1 MYLSK
6 IELLGFKS
14 FAQKTTLK
22 FNDGIS
28 CIIGPNGSGKSN
40 IVDAIRWVLGEQ
52 KVTLLRSDKMEN
64 VIFNGSQNRKPMGLA
79 EVSMTIENTKN
90 IIKTDYNEV
99 VISRRLYRS
108 GESQYLINKAPV
120 RLKDVL
126 DIFMDTGMG
135 ANSYSVIEL
144 KMVESILSENK
155 AERRQ
160 LFEEAAGVVKYKVR
174 RRSAIRKLE
183 ATRIDLNRI
192 NDIISEVHKTVNS
205 LSRQVGKARRYL
217 NYTEE
222 LKQTE
227 TALSRYRYH
236 RFLDKIRPLQRQLEE
251 VSKIKEESHHQIT
264 IDEALLE
271 DYKREIISIE
281 NVLQDLNNKLHEQDT
296 RVARINQE
304 QAVAQTKYEES
315 GKTSERYRNE
325 IDTFSKK
332 MTLIGE
338 QLNHYR
344 DDLHELEEKKT
355 HFSEQYA
362 EVEAERQREVERL
375 QAEKTEIDQLNAH
388 FRNRLQAL
396 SEDKEQLK
404 QKQYQLNF
412 QQEQH
417 QLLQASIAE
426 HDQQIAG
433 LEAEKNTLQQ
443 KIADAEKILQNLD
456 KQQNDIINKI
466 KSLDDRKHTIEDN
479 IRRLNAGL
487 DSAQSRL
494 QFYEQII
501 TNYEGHSKSAQFI
514 MSKKAAIK
522 GIYGTLADIIS
533 IDEQYA
539 RALEVILGDSLNY
552 ILVKDISAAKNVLEI
567 VKTEGKGRIT
577 LIPMSRLQ
585 QLSKRANPGRPIQC
599 PLLSDLIKSDAS
611 FEKLINVLLGDVVV
625 ADALDQALEL
635 SPQYPNL
642 RFITAQG
649 EMVNFNREVSGGS
662 IERKGTLII
671 GRKDQ
676 LKKYSEKVKNLESEL
691 KKVQQAYEEVTK
703 ELAAQETAQE
713 ALNKRHEDQQ
723 KQIIALKQRE
733 KQIEYET
740 GKLNAERK
748 TAEDRMIIVA
758 KTMKDINQQIQKLEH
773 EVEEKQVD
781 LNTLEKETISRTS
794 SYEHEYE
801 TLQAFLEDVQRA
813 RLDVTNIENQLANR
827 QNDIRRA
834 ENNIN
839 ELKNDIRQREDEIN
853 RIKENQL
860 NIEKDSEK
868 RRQEQESIWE
878 LRDQYESERDK
889 IEQNYHE
896 VKDKIK
902 QIEEQTKKYRQQHNT
917 SLEKSRYLELQINEN
932 KYKAENI
939 REYIL
944 KEYAE
949 DVEIGIPYEDFNE
962 DEAGEKIE
970 LMKTRIK
977 NLGPVNPLAVSEY
990 EKEKERLDFLMQQN
1004 DDLVKAEKS
1013 LLETIDTIN
1022 KTARKQFVETFNAIK
1037 TNFEKVFVSFFESG
1051 EGTLKMAANEDPL
1064 EADIEI
1070 EVRTKS
1076 RKLQTLSLL
1085 SGGEKTLTAISLLF
1099 AIYLVKPSPFCILD
1113 EVDAPLDD
1121 VNIGRF
1127 TEALTG
1133 FADNTQFIIVTHN
1146 KRTMESAETLYGVT
1160 MEEEGISKLVSVKF
1174 N

>member
-64 VIFNGSQNRKPMGLA
+64 VIFNGSQNRKPMGMA
-79 EVSMTIENTKN
+79 EVSMTIQNTKN

-99 VISRRLYRS
+99 VIARRLYRS

-160 LFEEAAGVVKYKVR
+160 LFDEAAGVVKYKVR
-174 RRSAIRKLE
+174 RRSAMRKLD
-183 ATRIDLNRI
+183 ATRTDLNRI
-192 NDIISEVHKTVNS
+192 NDIISEVQKTVNS

-217 NYTEE
+217 NYTDE

-227 TALSRYRYH
+227 IALSRFRYH
-236 RFLDKIRPLQRQLEE
+236 RFLDKIRPLQQQLEE

-332 MTLIGE
+332 MALIEE
-338 QLNHYR
+338 QLSQYR
-344 DDLHELEEKKT
+344 EDLQELEEKKT

-362 EVEAERQREVERL
+362 EVEAERQREAERL
-375 QAEKTEIDQLNAH
+375 QAEKTEIDRLNAH
-388 FRNRLQAL
+388 FRTRLQAL

-404 QKQYQLNF
+404 QKQYQLSF

-417 QLLQASIAE
+417 RSLQASIAE
-426 HDQQIAG
+426 HDKQIAA
-433 LEAEKNTLQQ
+433 LDHEKNALQQ
-443 KIADAEKILQNLD
+443 KIKDAEKALKNLD
-456 KQQNDIINKI
+456 NRQKELSDKF
-466 KSLDDRKHTIEDN
+466 KSLTDRERKIDEQ
-479 IRRLNAGL
+479 IRRLNAEL
-487 DSAQSRL
+487 DTARSRL

-514 MSKKAAIK
+514 MSKKASIT
-522 GIYGTLADIIS
+522 GIHGTLADIIS
-533 IDEQYA
+533 IDEKYA
-539 RALEVILGDSLNY
+539 QALEVILGDSLNY
-552 ILVKDISAAKNVLEI
+552 ILVEDVAAAKTVLDT
-567 VKTEGKGRIT
+567 VKAEGKGRIT
-577 LIPMSRLQ
+577 LIPMVRLR
-585 QLSKRANPGRPIQC
+585 QLSGRDKLQRPDHC
-599 PLLSDLIKSDAS
+599 TPLSDLIKSDAA
-611 FEKLINVLLGDVVV
+611 FEKLIDILLGDVVV
-625 ADALDQALEL
+625 AESLDQALEL

-642 RFITAQG
+642 RFITSHG

-662 IERKGTLII
+662 IERKRTLII

-676 LKKYSEKVKNLESEL
+676 LNKYSEKVKSLESEL
-691 KKVQQAYEEVTK
+691 KEVQQSYEAITA
-703 ELAAQETAQE
+703 ELASQKAKQETLNQE
-713 ALNKRHEDQQ
+713 YEDQQ
-723 KQIIALKQRE
+723 KQIIALEQRE
-733 KQIEYET
+733 QQIVYET
-740 GKLNAERK
+740 GKLNTERK
-748 TAEDRMIIVA
+748 SAEDRMTNVA
-758 KTMKDINQQIQKLEH
+758 KTMNDIIQQIEKLEH

-781 LNTLEKETISRTS
+781 LNSLEKETITRTN
-794 SYEHEYE
+794 SYEQEYE
-801 TLQAFLEDVQRA
+801 TLQAFMEDVQRA
-813 RLDVTNIENQLANR
+813 RLDVTNIDNQLANR
-827 QNDIRRA
+827 RNDIRRA
-834 ENNIN
+834 ENNIS
-839 ELKNDIRQREDEIN
+839 ELKNDIQQREDEITQ
-853 RIKENQL
+853 IKENQL

-868 RRQEQESIWE
+868 RRKEQESIWE

-962 DEAGEKIE
+962 DEAEEKIE

-990 EKEKERLDFLMQQN
+990 EKEKARLDFLMQQN

-1022 KTARKQFVETFNAIK
+1022 KTARRQFVETFNEIK
-1037 TNFEKVFVSFFESG
+1037 ANFEKVFVSFFESG
-1051 EGTLKMAANEDPL
+1051 EGSLRMAESEDPL

-1127 TEALTG
+1127 TEALSG
-1133 FADNTQFIIVTHN
+1133 FSDNTQFIIVTHN